1 MKSVTIYVATMQFFQ
16 QTLPPPLTLLSKT
29 LHCSTKDYSWLWYN
43 KYQNIEIFVLI
54 YLSIYLNFQHVD
66 DIYRQQWL
74 ILLLNEGFNNN
85 SHRKEKRMKNWQ
97 RKRLHL
103 KTIYSLHMIIF
114 VTAKTVYIFSTTS
127 WLPQDSRS
135 GKNRQRGDNN

>member
-1 MKSVTIYVATMQFFQ
+1 MKSVTIYVATMHFFNK
-16 QTLPPPLTLLSKT
+16 TLPPPLTLLSKT
-29 LHCSTKDYSWLWYN
+29 LHRSIKG
-43 KYQNIEIFVLI
+43 QNIEIFVLI

-66 DIYRQQWL
+66 DIYQQQWL
-74 ILLLNEGFNNN
+74 ILIITEEGFNNN
-85 SHRKEKRMKNWQ
+85 RHRKEKRMKNQQ

>member
-1 MKSVTIYVATMQFFQ
+1 MKSVTIYVATMHFFNK
-16 QTLPPPLTLLSKT
+16 TLPPPLTLLSKT
-29 LHCSTKDYSWLWYN
+29 LHCSIKG
-43 KYQNIEIFVLI
+43 QNIEIFVLI

-66 DIYRQQWL
+66 GIYQQQWL
-74 ILLLNEGFNNN
+74 ILIITEEGFNNN
-85 SHRKEKRMKNWQ
+85 RHRKEKRMKNRQ

-103 KTIYSLHMIIF
+103 KTIYSLQMIIF
-114 VTAKTVYIFSTTS
+114 VTAKTVYVFSTTS